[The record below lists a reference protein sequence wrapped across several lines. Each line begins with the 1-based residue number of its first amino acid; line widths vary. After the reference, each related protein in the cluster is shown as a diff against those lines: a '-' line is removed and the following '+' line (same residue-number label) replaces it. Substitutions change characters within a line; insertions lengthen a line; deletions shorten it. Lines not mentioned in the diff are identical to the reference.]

1 MTKTIIVYG
10 STTGSTQTLAEEIE
24 STFSKNGIDARL
36 VEVTNVEPAELAN
49 YDLIILGCST
59 WGEGELQDDF
69 ISFEHDMEGIGLN
82 GKKAACFGPGDS
94 DYTFFCEAVN
104 ILESRLE
111 SCGAE
116 LITEGLM
123 IDGDVDSQLDLASE
137 WAEKLIASIS

>member
-24 STFSKNGIDARL
+24 STFSKKGIDAKL
-36 VEVTNVEPAELAN
+36 VEVTDIVPSELVN
-49 YDLIILGCST
+49 YDLIVLGCST

-69 ISFEHDMEGIGLN
+69 ITFEHDMEGLKLE

-104 ILESRLE
+104 ILEARLE

-116 LITEGLM
+116 LVTEGLK
-123 IDGDVDSQLDLASE
+123 IDGDVDGQLDAASE
-137 WAEKLIASIS
+137 WAEKVIRNMS